1 MRVPISCVLFTAFAL
16 GGRAFPQP
24 PAAKPGA
31 ESTENVKRSLD
42 ELLAAALKH
51 NPDVQVAQAKVQEAE
66 AELRRVRLGLVQK
79 IVEAN
84 TTLDASRASVALTEA
99 TLKRS
104 ERLVQAGNVSVEE
117 VEKVQAQ
124 LAAAR
129 ANLAQS
135 EALLGSLTG
144 SIPKGAFFFITAGTV
159 DPSAGV
165 TPNPPQPAA
174 ATNPTPTPPVYG
186 GMMAGGINGG
196 PDARTP
202 RGPMADKLRSALDAP
217 VKATIKD
224 LPLSEAVTH
233 VLGTANGVPF
243 ILNVGDKAKV
253 SISLSLQ
260 DQVPL
265 GAALQALED
274 VVPGLKCYVREYG
287 VLIALDE
294 TAPPDGLPLVDFW
307 HKKAADSRGR

>member
-1 MRVPISCVLFTAFAL
+1 
-16 GGRAFPQP
+16 
-24 PAAKPGA
+24 
-31 ESTENVKRSLD
+31 
-42 ELLAAALKH
+42 
-51 NPDVQVAQAKVQEAE
+51 EAE
-66 AELRRVRLGLVQK
+66 AELRRVRLGLLQK

-84 TTLDASRASVALTEA
+84 TSLDASRANVALSEA
-99 TLKRS
+99 TVKRL
-104 ERLVQAGNVSVEE
+104 EKLAQAGNVSMEE

-129 ANLAQS
+129 ANLAQT

-144 SIPKGAFFFITAGTV
+144 SLPKGALSLVTTAGSDGAAGSGGPSPPPPAQPTIGGLVGVGGLGTV
-159 DPSAGV
+159 
-165 TPNPPQPAA
+165 
-174 ATNPTPTPPVYG
+174 G
-186 GMMAGGINGG
+186 GGGNGG
-196 PDARTP
+196 PNPRAL
-202 RGPMADKLRSALDAP
+202 RGPMGDKLRAALDVP

-224 LPLSEAVTH
+224 VPLSEAVKNIL
-233 VLGTANGVPF
+233 VSANGVPF
-243 ILNVGDKAKV
+243 ILNVGDKANV
-253 SISLSLQ
+253 SVSLSLQ